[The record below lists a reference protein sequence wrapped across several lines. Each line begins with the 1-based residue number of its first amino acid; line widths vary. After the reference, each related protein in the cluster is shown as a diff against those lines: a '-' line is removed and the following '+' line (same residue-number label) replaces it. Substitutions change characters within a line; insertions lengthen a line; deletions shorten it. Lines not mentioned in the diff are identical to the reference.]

1 VNDQKNL
8 YWNVIEVTSQYLG
21 PAAERFI
28 DRQVRNHLNKDPDKI
43 TKSDITKLLD
53 WIRTSVTLLT
63 DNQVLIEEYIQQL
76 ESLSKSS
83 RKTTTA
89 KS

>member
-1 VNDQKNL
+1 VSDQKNL

-28 DRQVRNHLNKDPDKI
+28 DRQVRNHLNKDPEKI
-43 TKSDITKLLD
+43 TKSDIAKLLD

-76 ESLSKSS
+76 ESLSKAS

>member
-1 VNDQKNL
+1 VSDQKNL

-28 DRQVRNHLNKDPDKI
+28 DRQVRNHLNKDPEKI
-43 TKSDITKLLD
+43 TKSDIAKLLD

-83 RKTTTA
+83 RKTSTA

>member
-28 DRQVRNHLNKDPDKI
+28 DRQVRNHLNKDPEKI
-43 TKSDITKLLD
+43 TKSDIAKLLD

>member
-1 VNDQKNL
+1 VSDQKNL

-28 DRQVRNHLNKDPDKI
+28 DRQVRNHLNKDPEKI

>member
-28 DRQVRNHLNKDPDKI
+28 DRQVRNHLNKDPEKI

>member
-28 DRQVRNHLNKDPDKI
+28 DRQVRNHLNKDPEKI

-83 RKTTTA
+83 RKTTMA